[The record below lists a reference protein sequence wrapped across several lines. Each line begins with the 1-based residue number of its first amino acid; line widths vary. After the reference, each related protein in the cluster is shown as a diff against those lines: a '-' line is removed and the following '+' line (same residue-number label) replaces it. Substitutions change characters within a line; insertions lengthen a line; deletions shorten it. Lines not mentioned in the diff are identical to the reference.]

1 MIGIKA
7 RAGGAWQD
15 GRKIEIPEATM
26 SYKSILT
33 IVTNPAT
40 AEASVLAAARMA
52 LGFDAHLDVL
62 ALGVDQAQVGYSYI
76 GAGAV
81 LTEFSLERAEADARA
96 AGDAA
101 AKALAEVD
109 PALRYSLDTVVAE
122 MGSLTAVVGNAA
134 SFVDLVVQA
143 RPYTSGESYQAEAV
157 IEAALFEGRAPVLI
171 IPETL
176 LGKTDRLARLANPAH
191 VLLAWNQSTEALAA
205 VKRALPLLKR
215 AELVDVTVVDPPARG
230 PERSDPGGMLC
241 QYLVR
246 HGIKAQVSVLART
259 LPKVSDVLA
268 RHALEEGCDLM
279 VMGAYGHSRLREAVL
294 GGATR
299 AALESAVIPVLMA
312 H

>member
-1 MIGIKA
+1 
-7 RAGGAWQD
+7 
-15 GRKIEIPEATM
+15 M

-40 AEASVLAAARMA
+40 AEASILAAAQMA
-52 LGFDAHLDVL
+52 LGFDAHLEVL
-62 ALGVDQAQVGYSYI
+62 ALGVDQTQVGYSYI
-76 GAGAV
+76 GAGAI

-96 AGDAA
+96 AADAA
-101 AKALAEVD
+101 SKALAEID
-109 PALRYSLDTVVAE
+109 PALRYSVETVVAE

-134 SFVDLVVQA
+134 SFVDLVVQN
-143 RPYTSGESYQAEAV
+143 RPYSPGQSYQAEAV

-171 IPETL
+171 IPESL
-176 LGKTDRLARLANPAH
+176 LGKTDKLKRLAAPRR
-191 VLLAWNQSTEALAA
+191 VLLAWNQSSEALAA
-205 VKRALPLLKR
+205 VKRALPLLKQ

-230 PERSDPGGMLC
+230 PERSDPGGLLC

-246 HGIKAQVSVLART
+246 HGVKAQVSVLAKT
-259 LPKVSDVLA
+259 LPKISEVLA

-299 AALESAVIPVLMA
+299 AALENSVIPVLMA

>member
-1 MIGIKA
+1 
-7 RAGGAWQD
+7 
-15 GRKIEIPEATM
+15 M

-33 IVTNPAT
+33 VVTNPAT
-40 AEASVLAAARMA
+40 AEACIAAAGAMA

-62 ALGVDQAQVGYSYI
+62 ALGVDQAQVGYAYI

-96 AGDAA
+96 AAA
-101 AKALAEVD
+101 AATKALGEMD
-109 PALRYSLDTVVAE
+109 PALRYSVETVVAE

-134 SFVDLVVQA
+134 SFVDLVVQC
-143 RPYTSGESYQAEAV
+143 RPYSGDQAYQAEAV
-157 IEAALFEGRAPVLI
+157 VEAALFEGRAPVLI
-171 IPETL
+171 IPETM
-176 LGKTDRLARLANPAH
+176 LGKIGTFVQLAHPRR

-205 VKRALPLLKR
+205 VKRALPLLKK
-215 AELVDVTVVDPPARG
+215 AEMVDITVVDPPSRG
-230 PERSDPGGMLC
+230 PERSDPGGILC

-246 HGIKAQVSVLART
+246 HGVKAQVSVLAKT
-259 LPKVSDVLA
+259 TPKISDVLA
-268 RHALEEGCDLM
+268 RHALEKGCDLM

-299 AALESAVIPVLMA
+299 TMLETTMIPVLMA